1 MQRGPLVEIN
11 IACLKHNFDTI
22 GRLTGKVPV
31 LAVVKAD
38 AYGHGAVRIAT
49 LLEEMK
55 VHAFSVAFNSEAV
68 ELREAGIKKPI
79 LVFFDPPDIDEIL
92 SYDLTP
98 VLVNER
104 AAGELSALSL
114 KRGKRVKVHV
124 TIDTGMGRL
133 GFLSLRDVNALREV
147 AALKGIQVTGV
158 MSHFSEADL
167 LDRTFAELQL
177 KRFLEVRKELFPLF
191 GGCLWHM
198 SNSAAVLSYPDAHLD
213 MVRPGLMLYGCD
225 PFKRKNSSLLPVM
238 TVRCKILEV
247 RKVPTGTSVSYGRT
261 FVTRRDSLIGVIG
274 LGYSDGYPRALSNKG
289 RVIVNGQVAPIVGR
303 ICMDLTMVDL
313 TDITGL
319 TNEYLWRP
327 YNCIIL
333 GKEGDVEITADEL
346 AAYADTISYEILTSL
361 GRSKHKCVTNVSSA
375 ASAVTS

>member
-1 MQRGPLVEIN
+1 MKRGPLVEIN
-11 IACLKHNFDTI
+11 VNCLKHNFDTI

-49 LLEEMK
+49 LLEELK
-55 VHAFSVAFNSEAV
+55 VHAFSVAFNSEAI

-79 LVFFDPPDIDEIL
+79 LVFFNPPDIDEIL

-98 VLVNER
+98 VLFNKRV
-104 AAGELSALSL
+104 ADELSDLSL

-124 TIDTGMGRL
+124 TVDTGMGRL
-133 GFLSLRDVNALREV
+133 GFLSHKDINELRDLAGLE
-147 AALKGIQVTGV
+147 GIQVTGV

-167 LDRTFAELQL
+167 LDRTFAEVQL
-177 KRFLEVRKELFPLF
+177 KRFLEVRKELCPLF
-191 GGCLWHM
+191 DGCLWHM

-225 PFKRKNSSLLPVM
+225 PFKRKNSNLLPVM
-238 TVRCKILEV
+238 TVRCKILEI
-247 RKVPTGTSVSYGRT
+247 RRVPAGTSISYGRT

-274 LGYSDGYPRALSNKG
+274 IGYADGYPRALSNKG
-289 RVIVNGQVAPIVGR
+289 RVIVNGQIAPVVGR
-303 ICMDLTMVDL
+303 VCMDLTMIDL
-313 TDITGL
+313 TDIKGL
-319 TNEYLWRP
+319 TNEYLMRP
-327 YNCIIL
+327 YNCIIA
-333 GKEGDVEITADEL
+333 GKEGEVEITADEL

-361 GRSKHKCVTNVSSA
+361 GRSKHKCVTNVSPVVS
-375 ASAVTS
+375 STTS